1 MKRRKYR
8 PIFFIDIA
16 VPRNLDP
23 LLNRIDGVYLYDLDA
38 LSSITEENVRKRHTE
53 TIAAEELVRLGV
65 AQMAKE
71 QKSDTVK
78 PAIVSLRSHVMTMV
92 EEEVNVVVSKLNV
105 PETERA
111 ALERLGNNLANKILH
126 GAIDELKLHAGSE
139 QQSEVVEI
147 VQRVFGIENK
157 DYK

>member
-1 MKRRKYR
+1 
-8 PIFFIDIA
+8 
-16 VPRNLDP
+16 
-23 LLNRIDGVYLYDLDA
+23 
-38 LSSITEENVRKRHTE
+38 
-53 TIAAEELVRLGV
+53 
-65 AQMAKE
+65 MAKE
-71 QKSDTVK
+71 QNSDTVK
-78 PAIVSLRSHVMTMV
+78 PAIVSLRHHVMTMV

-105 PETERA
+105 PDTDRA